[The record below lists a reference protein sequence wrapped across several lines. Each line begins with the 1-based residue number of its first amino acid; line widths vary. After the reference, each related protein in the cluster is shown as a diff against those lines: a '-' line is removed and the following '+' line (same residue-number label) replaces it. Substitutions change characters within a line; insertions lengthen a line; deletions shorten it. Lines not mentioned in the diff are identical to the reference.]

1 MLWKYNIRTTLKENG
16 DYMLCEQLKQIRKAN
31 KFTQQD
37 LADAVGIERSTYA
50 SYETGRN
57 KPDVILLKRI
67 ANVFGV
73 SSDFILE
80 IDPTQK
86 LNLSDLSVAY
96 KKKGSQLMSTL
107 SKDEKAVIAKY
118 RLLTDEKKEK
128 LMAFLKENT
137 NPKE

>member
-1 MLWKYNIRTTLKENG
+1 
-16 DYMLCEQLKQIRKAN
+16 MLCEQLKQIRKAN
-31 KFTQQD
+31 NFTQQD

-80 IDPTQK
+80 IDTSK
-86 LNLSDLSVAY
+86 KFNMSDANVSY
-96 KKKGSQLMSTL
+96 KKNGSQLVSTL
-107 SKDEKAVIAKY
+107 SKDEKTVLAQY
-118 RLLTDEKKEK
+118 RLLAEDKKEEVK
-128 LMAFLKENT
+128 TFLSKNSKPAE
-137 NPKE
+137 

>member
-1 MLWKYNIRTTLKENG
+1 
-16 DYMLCEQLKQIRKAN
+16 MLCEQLKQIRKAN

-80 IDPTQK
+80 IDTTQK

-118 RLLTDEKKEK
+118 RLLTDEKKEE

>member
-1 MLWKYNIRTTLKENG
+1 
-16 DYMLCEQLKQIRKAN
+16 MLCEQLKQIRKAN
-31 KFTQQD
+31 KYTQQD

-80 IDPTQK
+80 IDTSK
-86 LNLSDLSVAY
+86 KFNMSDANVSY
-96 KKKGSQLMSTL
+96 KKNGSQLISAL
-107 SKDEKAVIAKY
+107 SKDEKTVLAQY
-118 RLLTDEKKEK
+118 RLLSEDKKEEVK
-128 LMAFLKENT
+128 TFLSKNSKPAE
-137 NPKE
+137 